1 MQERLV
7 CRGDQPY
14 SEDLGD
20 DGGRVLPGLG
30 VSGRGFQEA
39 NKEGK

>member
-14 SEDLGD
+14 SEGLGD
-20 DGGRVLPGLG
+20 DGGRVQPRLG
-30 VSGRGFQEA
+30 VSGRGCQEA